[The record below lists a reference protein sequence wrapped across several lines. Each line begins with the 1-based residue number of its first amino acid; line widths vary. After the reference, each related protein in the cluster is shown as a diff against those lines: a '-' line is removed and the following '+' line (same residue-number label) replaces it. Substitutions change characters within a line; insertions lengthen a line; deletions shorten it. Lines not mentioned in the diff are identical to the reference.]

1 MPRARVKEVELEYVT
16 TGNPANPP
24 LLLLMGTG
32 APLVFWDD
40 TFCERLARLGF
51 WVIRFD
57 ARDTGR
63 STRTDIRVGSQIS
76 DLMASLQAGHLS
88 PPYGLDRLAAD
99 AVGLLDVLVGE
110 RPAHIVGISQGGA
123 LTQIIGLDAPARA
136 ATLTMIQSYRSDPE
150 TPPPDPTTL
159 SALMGPVALDR
170 DGMIAREMLLYRLT
184 GSRTRP
190 PSEIWLRERAE
201 RVWQYGFDPSG
212 FLKHLMAV
220 ITSPSRKPRLSSIRT
235 PTLVIHGDEDPIIP
249 LSEGRAIASA
259 IPGARFLAP
268 KGMGHDLAPEFWDAV
283 IDGIRGLTGVA
294 SA

>member
-1 MPRARVKEVELEYVT
+1 MPRARVHDVELEYVA
-16 TGNPANPP
+16 TGNPSNPP

-32 APLVFWDD
+32 TPLVFWDEP
-40 TFCERLARLGF
+40 FCERLEALGF

-63 STRTDIRVGSQIS
+63 SSRTDIRVGPQIT
-76 DLMASLQAGHLS
+76 DLMASLQAGQLA
-88 PPYGLDRLAAD
+88 PPYGLQRLAAD

-110 RPAHIVGISQGGA
+110 RPGHIVGISQGGA
-123 LTQIIGLDAPARA
+123 LAQIIGLQSPARA
-136 ATLTMIQSYRSDPE
+136 ATLTMIQSYTSDPE
-150 TPPPDPTTL
+150 TPPPDPTTM
-159 SALMGPVALDR
+159 STLMGPIALDH

-220 ITSPSRKPRLSSIRT
+220 VTSPSRKPRLGAIRT

-249 LSEGRAIASA
+249 ISEGRSIASA

-268 KGMGHDLAPEFWDAV
+268 KGMAHDLAPEFWDEV
-283 IDGIRGLTGVA
+283 IDAIRALTGIA
-294 SA
+294 